1 MTSRTDEIQGLI
13 LDIDNLLSNGGNPLA
28 KLLSGQGQ
36 DERTI
41 LQRIRSF
48 LVDLHE
54 SESMEEVFT
63 DEPQSTPLSSLLT
76 RYVNREQQKSHL
88 DLHEQKQ
95 ESTNLVSEQL
105 QGEMMGLFKS
115 LQNELS
121 TMLQQRAHLSQEIRE
136 LEQKRGEFSPSQQL
150 TTQEQIKQII
160 SQTVPALIDPLVKSL
175 IPHLNTT
182 GNKDVGL
189 SSGGN
194 NPVINNSSMEAVL
207 GSTSGI
213 EKLANLTKELDQRL
227 LSLDGT
233 VNVIFQALERNIN
246 SYYQSLSQALTRM
259 HNQGIE
265 GEQLMAD
272 FIKNLQ
278 NNLQNDSLTFLVQP
292 TSSQANPNI
301 EKVSSHGTEEMPDL
315 GSPPINYESY
325 NLEDEV
331 DELYASLFTDYSNEP
346 VKLWESLLPEDSGT
360 KAEFAS
366 IIMPSESEP
375 DSNDTITILTDLLV
389 DVGNTPFSQDK
400 DEEII
405 PNWENFD
412 QDFSEREE
420 KIEEDLEVDLF
431 AGYIATSPQEN
442 PLDLGDRVS
451 TQDEILNTSEL
462 AGAQELESD
471 NCDITSFDWELDS
484 RWEGI
489 KQVENSLSL
498 TNSSEDT
505 LEEIVDQGMIF
516 LESPTD
522 ITAIPTPEEL
532 VKPNILQAETNQVE
546 VSQLTPQKDE
556 NSSWYLGIDLGTT
569 GISAALLN
577 HTKLIVHP
585 IYWSAEDKSG
595 KTTFTQSFRL
605 PAEVY
610 LPTGSIPH
618 SHSETQENPQDINS
632 TTEIDN
638 GFSIPVDTKPEL
650 YSTHLKPFLH
660 VGVSYKNNQ
669 NKWEPVLQLNEFAA
683 SPLIWVVRS
692 LSKLLLTLKSDRTST
707 TPALSAH
714 ATGMEKEAFLEVIN
728 DLTGVICSCPGNW
741 SEQYRFNVRESILT
755 SKLVSHA
762 NQIFFVEEAIA
773 TLLPELDP
781 SRSTP
786 VQVWDNQGIHPLKI
800 TSGLSEGATLA
811 LNIGASATEMVLVDL
826 VEDLSKLTYKNLT
839 LHSFSYGG
847 KAMEQDII
855 CQLLLPPETHQ
866 THSNIKESNGDD
878 QNNSWH
884 WQPTTPGLDRVEW
897 SSLNLTGLEL
907 PQLGQTD
914 TLARTLLQ
922 QRLESSVLGRGMLDA
937 AMAIKLIL
945 QHQVSFTL
953 KLADQYWKLYRQD
966 LESQILVPYVRRLN
980 GELNRLLVARG
991 VPAESIAQVVISG
1004 GVSTIPTIKRWL
1016 GQKLPH
1022 SKIIQDLHP
1031 GVNGSTS
1038 RCSRVAYGLA
1048 TALLYP
1054 QFLEIS
1060 RQQYTDY
1067 FLFSELLNIVPNS
1080 LTTKTTLSLSLNQIL
1095 ELLESRGINTK
1106 VCQQRLLAFLEG
1118 ELPGGLVPITRK
1130 NYSPRDGVPESFNYL
1145 WLTKNSQEN
1154 PDYRAISSTPLF
1166 QKQGNLTYRFDI
1178 PQILL
1183 LRRYLNA
1190 VKDCSLQSFSEPYTF
1205 N

>member
-1 MTSRTDEIQGLI
+1 MTSRTDEIERLI

-48 LVDLHE
+48 LVDLRETE
-54 SESMEEVFT
+54 SIEEVFT
-63 DEPQSTPLSSLLT
+63 DQPQSAPLSSLLT
-76 RYVNREQQKSHL
+76 RYVNREQEESQL
-88 DLHEQKQ
+88 DLHENKQ
-95 ESTNLVSEQL
+95 ENTSLVSEQL
-105 QGEMMGLFKS
+105 RGEMMGLFKS
-115 LQNELS
+115 LQTELS
-121 TMLQQRAHLSQEIRE
+121 TMLQQRANLSQEIRE

-150 TTQEQIKQII
+150 TNQEQIKQII

-189 SSGGN
+189 IYGEN
-194 NPVINNSSMEAVL
+194 NPLINNSSMEAVL

-213 EKLANLTKELDQRL
+213 ERLVNLTKDLDQRL

-259 HNQGIE
+259 HNQGME

-278 NNLQNDSLTFLVQP
+278 NNLQNDPLTFPVQP
-292 TSSQANPNI
+292 TSSQANLNI
-301 EKVSSHGTEEMPDL
+301 EKLSSHTKEQIPDL
-315 GSPPINYESY
+315 GSPPINYESS

-366 IIMPSESEP
+366 IIMPSETEP
-375 DSNDTITILTDLLV
+375 DSNDTIAVLTDLLV
-389 DVGNTPFSQDK
+389 DGGNTPLSE
-400 DEEII
+400 DEEITAI
-405 PNWENFD
+405 WGNFD
-412 QDFSEREE
+412 RDFSDQEE
-420 KIEEDLEVDLF
+420 KVEEDLAVDLF
-431 AGYIATSPQEN
+431 AGYIATSPEEN
-442 PLDLGDRVS
+442 LLDLGDRVI
-451 TQDEILNTSEL
+451 TQDEILDTSEL
-462 AGAQELESD
+462 ADAQQLESD

-484 RWEGI
+484 TWERI
-489 KQVENSLSL
+489 TQVENSLSI
-498 TNSSEDT
+498 TNPSEDG
-505 LEEIVDQGMIF
+505 LEEIVDQGMMF

-522 ITAIPTPEEL
+522 ITAIPTPKEL
-532 VKPNILQAETNQVE
+532 LKPDILQTGTNQVQ
-546 VSQLTPQKDE
+546 VSQPTPQKDE

-577 HTKLIVHP
+577 HAKLIVHP
-585 IYWSAEDKSG
+585 IYWSAEHKSG

-610 LPTGSIPH
+610 LPTGSVPH
-618 SHSETQENPQDINS
+618 SHSETRENSQDINS

-638 GFSIPVDTKPEL
+638 GFSIPVDAKPEL

-660 VGVSYKNNQ
+660 VGISYKNNQ
-669 NKWEPVLQLNEFAA
+669 KKWEPVLQLNEFAA

-692 LSKLLLTLKSDRTST
+692 LSKLLLTLKSDHTST

-714 ATGMEKEAFLEVIN
+714 ATGMEKEVFLEVIN
-728 DLTGVICSCPGNW
+728 HLSGIICSCPGNW

-800 TSGLSEGATLA
+800 TSGLSEGSTLA

-839 LHSFSYGG
+839 LHSFAYGG

-866 THSNIKESNGDD
+866 THDNIGKGNGDS

-884 WQPTTPGLDRVEW
+884 WQPTTPGLDRVGW

-953 KLADQYWKLYRQD
+953 KLADQHWKLDRQD
-966 LESQILVPYVRRLN
+966 LESQILIPYVRRLN
-980 GELNRLLVARG
+980 RELNRLLVARG

-1004 GVSTIPTIKRWL
+1004 GVSSIPTIKRWL
-1016 GQKLPH
+1016 GQKLPN
-1022 SKIIQDLHP
+1022 SKIIEDLHP
-1031 GVNGSTS
+1031 GGNGSIS

-1067 FLFSELLNIVPNS
+1067 FLFSELLNIMPDN
-1080 LTTKTTLSLSLNQIL
+1080 LTTETNLSLSLNQIL

-1130 NYSPRDGVPESFNYL
+1130 NSHPRDGVLGTFNYL
-1145 WLTKNSQEN
+1145 WLTKNSREN

-1166 QKQGNLTYRFDI
+1166 QKQGNLTYRFDV

>member
-1 MTSRTDEIQGLI
+1 VTSRTDEIERLI
-13 LDIDNLLSNGGNPLA
+13 LDIDNLLSNSGNPLA

-41 LQRIRSF
+41 LQKIRRF

-54 SESMEEVFT
+54 TESIEEVFT
-63 DEPQSTPLSSLLT
+63 DQPQSAPLSSLLT
-76 RYVNREQQKSHL
+76 RYVNREQEESHL
-88 DLHEQKQ
+88 DLHENKQ
-95 ESTNLVSEQL
+95 ENTNLVSEQL

-115 LQNELS
+115 LQTELS
-121 TMLQQRAHLSQEIRE
+121 TMLQQRANLSQEIRE
-136 LEQKRGEFSPSQQL
+136 LEQKRGEFSSSQQL
-150 TTQEQIKQII
+150 TNQEQIKQII
-160 SQTVPALIDPLVKSL
+160 SQTLPALIV
-175 IPHLNTT
+175 HLKTT
-182 GNKDVGL
+182 GIKDIGS
-189 SSGGN
+189 SSGEN

-213 EKLANLTKELDQRL
+213 ERLVNLTKELDQRL

-246 SYYQSLSQALTRM
+246 SYYQSLSQSLTRM
-259 HNQGIE
+259 HSQGIE
-265 GEQLMAD
+265 GEQLMTD
-272 FIKNLQ
+272 FIKSLQ
-278 NNLQNDSLTFLVQP
+278 NNLQNNVPTFPVQP
-292 TSSQANPNI
+292 ASFQAKPN
-301 EKVSSHGTEEMPDL
+301 EEISDL
-315 GSPPINYESY
+315 GSPPINYASP

-366 IIMPSESEP
+366 IIMPSETEP
-375 DSNDTITILTDLLV
+375 DSNDTIAVLTDLLV
-389 DVGNTPFSQDK
+389 DDGNNQFSK
-400 DEEII
+400 DEEITSI
-405 PNWENFD
+405 WENFD
-412 QDFSEREE
+412 QDFSDREE
-420 KIEEDLEVDLF
+420 KIEEDLAVDLF
-431 AGYIATSPQEN
+431 AGYIATSPEEN

-451 TQDEILNTSEL
+451 TNDEMLDTSEL
-462 AGAQELESD
+462 ADAQQLESA

-484 RWEGI
+484 TWERI
-489 KQVENSLSL
+489 TQVENSLSI
-498 TNSSEDT
+498 TNPSEDG
-505 LEEIVDQGMIF
+505 LEDIVDQGMML
-516 LESPTD
+516 LESP
-522 ITAIPTPEEL
+522 
-532 VKPNILQAETNQVE
+532 N
-546 VSQLTPQKDE
+546 DE

-577 HTKLIVHP
+577 HAKLIVHP

-610 LPTGSIPH
+610 LPTRSTPH
-618 SHSETQENPQDINS
+618 PESENLETHQNISSNTGIDINKDS
-632 TTEIDN
+632 
-638 GFSIPVDTKPEL
+638 SISVETKPEL

-660 VGVSYKNNQ
+660 IGVSYKNNQ
-669 NKWEPVLQLNEFAA
+669 QKWEPVLQLNEFSS

-707 TPALSAH
+707 TPALTAN
-714 ATGMEKEAFLEVIN
+714 ATGMDKEVFLQVIN
-728 DLTGVICSCPGNW
+728 HLRGVICSCPGNW

-781 SRSTP
+781 SSSNP
-786 VQVWDNQGIHPLKI
+786 VQVWDNEGIHPLK
-800 TSGLSEGATLA
+800 TTAGLSEGFTLT

-826 VEDLSKLTYKNLT
+826 PKDLSKLTHRNLT
-839 LHSFSYGG
+839 LHSFAYGG

-855 CQLLLPPETHQ
+855 CQLLLPPKTHQ
-866 THSNIKESNGDD
+866 PHGETKQDNMKSE
-878 QNNSWH
+878 NNSWH
-884 WQPTTPGLDRVEW
+884 WQPTTPGLDQVEW

-907 PQLGQTD
+907 PQSAQTD
-914 TLARTLLQ
+914 TLTRTMLQ

-945 QHQVSFTL
+945 QHQELFTL
-953 KLADQYWKLYRQD
+953 KLADQCWKLYRQD
-966 LESQILVPYVRRLN
+966 LEREILVPYVRRLN
-980 GELNRLLVARG
+980 RELNRLLVAKG
-991 VPAESIAQVVISG
+991 VPAESITQVVISG
-1004 GVSTIPTIKRWL
+1004 GVSSIPTIKRWL
-1016 GQKLPH
+1016 GQKLPN

-1031 GVNGSTS
+1031 RGSGTIS

-1067 FLFSELLNIVPNS
+1067 FLFSELLNIIPDIPS
-1080 LTTKTTLSLSLNQIL
+1080 KETTLSLSLSEIL
-1095 ELLESRGINTK
+1095 QLLEGRGINTS

-1118 ELPGGLVPITRK
+1118 QLPSGLVPITRK
-1130 NYSPRDGVPESFNYL
+1130 NPRSQDGVTENFNYL

>member
-1 MTSRTDEIQGLI
+1 MTSRTDEIQRLI

-48 LVDLHE
+48 LVDLYE
-54 SESMEEVFT
+54 SESIEEVFT

-76 RYVNREQQKSHL
+76 RYVNREQEKSHP
-88 DLHEQKQ
+88 DLHENRQ
-95 ESTNLVSEQL
+95 ENTNFVSEQL
-105 QGEMMGLFKS
+105 QGEMMSLFKS
-115 LQNELS
+115 LQTELS
-121 TMLQQRAHLSQEIRE
+121 TMLQQRAKLTQEIRE
-136 LEQKRGEFSPSQQL
+136 LEQKRGEFSSPQQL
-150 TTQEQIKQII
+150 INQEQIKQIV

-189 SSGGN
+189 SFGEN
-194 NPVINNSSMEAVL
+194 NPVINKSSMEAVL

-213 EKLANLTKELDQRL
+213 EKLANLTRELDQRL

-246 SYYQSLSQALTRM
+246 SYYQSLSEAVTRM

-265 GEQLMAD
+265 GEQLMTD
-272 FIKNLQ
+272 FIKSLQ
-278 NNLQNDSLTFLVQP
+278 NNLQNNPPTFLVQP
-292 TSSQANPNI
+292 TISQANPNI
-301 EKVSSHGTEEMPDL
+301 EKVSSHTTEEIPDL
-315 GSPPINYESY
+315 SSSPININNEGP
-325 NLEDEV
+325 NIEDEV
-331 DELYASLFTDYSNEP
+331 DELYASLFTGYSNEP
-346 VKLWESLLPEDSGT
+346 VKLWESLLPDDSGT

-366 IIMPSESEP
+366 IVMPSETEP
-375 DSNDTITILTDLLV
+375 DSNDTITVLTDLLV
-389 DVGNTPFSQDK
+389 DVGNTPFSN
-400 DEEII
+400 DEEIT
-405 PNWENFD
+405 PNWENFA
-412 QDFSEREE
+412 QDFSDQEE
-420 KIEEDLEVDLF
+420 KIEGDLEDDLEVDLF

-442 PLDLGDRVS
+442 PLDLGDRV
-451 TQDEILNTSEL
+451 TAKDEILDTSEL
-462 AGAQELESD
+462 AAAQQLDSA

-484 RWEGI
+484 RWERI

-498 TNSSEDT
+498 TNSSDDG
-505 LEEIVDQGMIF
+505 LEEIVDN
-516 LESPTD
+516 EKNT
-522 ITAIPTPEEL
+522 
-532 VKPNILQAETNQVE
+532 
-546 VSQLTPQKDE
+546 
-556 NSSWYLGIDLGTT
+556 SWYLGIDLGTT

-577 HTKLIVHP
+577 HGNLTVHP
-585 IYWSAEDKSG
+585 IYWSAEDKSD

-610 LPTGSIPH
+610 LPTRSTPHPESENLENSQNISSNTGIDIDKDSSI
-618 SHSETQENPQDINS
+618 SVE
-632 TTEIDN
+632 
-638 GFSIPVDTKPEL
+638 TKPEL

-669 NKWEPVLQLNEFAA
+669 QKWEPVLQLNEFSS

-707 TPALSAH
+707 TPALSAN
-714 ATGMEKEAFLEVIN
+714 ATGMDKEVFLEVIN
-728 DLTGVICSCPGNW
+728 HLTGVICSCPGNW

-781 SRSTP
+781 SSSNP

-800 TSGLSEGATLA
+800 TSGLSEGFTLS

-826 VEDLSKLTYKNLT
+826 PKDLSKLTHRNLT
-839 LHSFSYGG
+839 LHSFAYGG

-866 THSNIKESNGDD
+866 PYSKTKQGNRESE
-878 QNNSWH
+878 NNSWH
-884 WQPTTPGLDRVEW
+884 WQPTTPGLDQVEW

-907 PQLGQTD
+907 PQSAQTD
-914 TLARTLLQ
+914 TLARTMLQ

-945 QHQVSFTL
+945 QHQASFTL
-953 KLADQYWKLYRQD
+953 QLADQCWKLDRQD

-980 GELNRLLVARG
+980 RELNRLLVARG
-991 VPAESIAQVVISG
+991 VPAESITQVVISG
-1004 GVSTIPTIKRWL
+1004 GVSSIPTIKRWL
-1016 GQKLPH
+1016 GQKLPN

-1031 GVNGSTS
+1031 TGNGTIS

-1067 FLFSELLNIVPNS
+1067 FLFSELLNIIPDS
-1080 LTTKTTLSLSLNQIL
+1080 PTTFSLSLSEIL
-1095 ELLESRGINTK
+1095 EMLEARGINTS

-1118 ELPGGLVPITRK
+1118 QLPSGLVPITRK
-1130 NYSPRDGVPESFNYL
+1130 NSRSQDGVTENFNYL

-1154 PDYRAISSTPLF
+1154 PDYRAISSAPLF

-1183 LRRYLNA
+1183 LRRYLSA

>member
-1 MTSRTDEIQGLI
+1 MTSRTDEIERLI

-48 LVDLHE
+48 LVDLRE
-54 SESMEEVFT
+54 SESIEEVFIN
-63 DEPQSTPLSSLLT
+63 EPQSTPLSSLLT
-76 RYVNREQQKSHL
+76 RYVNREQEKSHPG
-88 DLHEQKQ
+88 LHEQKQ
-95 ESTNLVSEQL
+95 ENTNLPSGEI

-115 LQNELS
+115 LQTELS
-121 TMLQQRAHLSQEIRE
+121 TMLQQRANLSQEIRE

-150 TTQEQIKQII
+150 TNQEQIKQII

-175 IPHLNTT
+175 IPYLNTT

-189 SSGGN
+189 SSGEN
-194 NPVINNSSMEAVL
+194 NPGINNSSMETVL

-213 EKLANLTKELDQRL
+213 ERLVNLTKDLDQQL

-246 SYYQSLSQALTRM
+246 SYYQSLSQSLTRM

-278 NNLQNDSLTFLVQP
+278 NNLQNDPLTFSVQP
-292 TSSQANPNI
+292 TSSP
-301 EKVSSHGTEEMPDL
+301 SSHTTEQIADL
-315 GSPPINYESY
+315 GSPPINYESP

-366 IIMPSESEP
+366 VIMPSEPEP
-375 DSNDTITILTDLLV
+375 DSKDTIAVLTDLLV
-389 DVGNTPFSQDK
+389 DADDAPFSK
-400 DEEII
+400 DEEIT
-405 PNWENFD
+405 PTWENFD
-412 QDFSEREE
+412 QDQDFSDQEE
-420 KIEEDLEVDLF
+420 KIEGELEVDLF

-442 PLDLGDRVS
+442 LLDLDDRVS
-451 TQDEILNTSEL
+451 TQDEIPDTSEL
-462 AGAQELESD
+462 ADAQHLESD

-484 RWEGI
+484 RWEKI

-498 TNSSEDT
+498 TNSSEDG
-505 LEEIVDQGMIF
+505 LEEIVDQGMMF

-522 ITAIPTPEEL
+522 ITAIPTPEEFL
-532 VKPNILQAETNQVE
+532 KPEETNQVQ
-546 VSQLTPQKDE
+546 VSQPTPQKDE

-577 HTKLIVHP
+577 HAKLIVHP
-585 IYWSAEDKSG
+585 IYWSAEHKSG

-618 SHSETQENPQDINS
+618 SETRENPQDINS

-669 NKWEPVLQLNEFAA
+669 KKWEPVLQLNEFAA

-692 LSKLLLTLKSDRTST
+692 LSKLLLTLKSDHTST

-714 ATGMEKEAFLEVIN
+714 ATGMDKEVFLEVIN

-755 SKLVSHA
+755 SKLVSHG

-781 SRSTP
+781 SRSKP
-786 VQVWDNQGIHPLKI
+786 VQVWDNQGIHPLKT
-800 TSGLSEGATLA
+800 TSGLSEGSTLA

-839 LHSFSYGG
+839 LHSFVYGG

-855 CQLLLPPETHQ
+855 CQLLLPPQ
-866 THSNIKESNGDD
+866 THDNIKEGNGDS

-953 KLADQYWKLYRQD
+953 KLADQHWKLYRQD
-966 LESQILVPYVRRLN
+966 LESKILIPYVRRLN
-980 GELNRLLVARG
+980 RELNRLLVARG

-1004 GVSTIPTIKRWL
+1004 GVSSIPTIKRWL
-1016 GQKLPH
+1016 GQKLPN
-1022 SKIIQDLHP
+1022 SKIIEDLHP
-1031 GVNGSTS
+1031 GGNGSIS
-1038 RCSRVAYGLA
+1038 KCSRVAYGLA

-1067 FLFSELLNIVPNS
+1067 FLFSELLNIMPDS
-1080 LTTKTTLSLSLNQIL
+1080 PTTETNLSLSLNQIL
-1095 ELLESRGINTK
+1095 ELLEGRGINTK

-1118 ELPGGLVPITRK
+1118 ELPGGLVPITKK
-1130 NYSPRDGVPESFNYL
+1130 NSPPRDGVPGSFNYL

-1166 QKQGNLTYRFDI
+1166 QKQGNLTYRFDV